1 MKPGSPIGRVVN
13 AVTVDLVRLLLI
25 TKNYVNI
32 ALEPIDTSDAELLL
46 DLMLH
51 LLCSGQL
58 ACVDVPD
65 ANRRARRLMLK
76 MITKTPLTPSTLF
89 VKGISAKVDYDY
101 LDRGGFGFVFKS
113 ELGGTAVA
121 LKLLYKTRHNNDF
134 CREALTWRSLNHER
148 VLPFLGIYEDEA
160 SRLFLVSPLMTN
172 GTLSQWREK
181 FDPSTSEIQ
190 RLMLEVAE
198 GMHYIHSEGIVHGD
212 LRGANILLDANFHVQ
227 IADFGLTRHVEAT
240 VTQSGA
246 LHYNFAAPELLGDL
260 DELEDEDVSESD
272 DYGQFTTRTQKS
284 DIYAFGCLYY
294 EIQFNTIPFKG
305 MNELQIARLICQGK
319 RPPRMDEPP
328 LSDKAWRLIKRCW
341 MKEAVRRPAMENIL
355 ERMVTWISL

>member
-1 MKPGSPIGRVVN
+1 L
-13 AVTVDLVRLLLI
+13 T
-25 TKNYVNI
+25 TKNYVNV

-46 DLMLH
+46 DFMLH

-58 ACVDVPD
+58 ACLDVPD
-65 ANRRARRLMLK
+65 PNRRARRLMLK
-76 MITKTPLTPSTLF
+76 MTTKTPITPSSLF
-89 VKGISAKVDYDY
+89 VKGVSAKVDHDY
-101 LDRGGFGFVFKS
+101 LDRGGFGFVFKG
-113 ELGGTAVA
+113 ELGGATVA
-121 LKLLYKTRHNNDF
+121 LKWLYKTRHDNDF

-160 SRLFLVSPLMTN
+160 SHLYLVSPLMAN
-172 GTLSQWREK
+172 GTLSQWRGK
-181 FDPSTSEIQ
+181 SNPSTSEIQ

-240 VTQSGA
+240 VTPSGA

-260 DELEDEDVSESD
+260 DELEGEDVSESD
-272 DYGQFTTRTQKS
+272 DYGQFATRTQKS

-294 EIQFNTIPFKG
+294 EIQFNTVPFKG

-341 MKEAVRRPAMENIL
+341 MKEAVRRPAMEDIL
-355 ERMVTWISL
+355 ERMVAWKSP